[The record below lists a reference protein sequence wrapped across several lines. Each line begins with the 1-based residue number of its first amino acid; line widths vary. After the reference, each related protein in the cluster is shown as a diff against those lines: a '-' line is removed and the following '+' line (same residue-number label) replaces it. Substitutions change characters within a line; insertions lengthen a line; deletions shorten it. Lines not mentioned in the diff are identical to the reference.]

1 MNFTK
6 QDLQK
11 ISAYLGRQSVK
22 DSQFSKVQSL
32 KSDTGIPVLQS
43 GENKMATIEQLI
55 SYLQSNMSLVD
66 IPVNSTTFTARNLYD
81 VLLEL
86 AGGGNGNGNGNGNGG
101 NNTRKILS
109 ENVIYSYRIG
119 SWGCENVYEALSQI
133 FSILTGSVEYPF
145 CATTKDI
152 NNIFN

>member
-43 GENKMATIEQLI
+43 GENKMATIEQLM
-55 SYLQSNMSLVD
+55 SYLYENLSLKD
-66 IPVNSTTFTARNLYD
+66 IPVTIVGIDSMYNNLYD
-81 VLLEL
+81 VLDWLYRNRGTG
-86 AGGGNGNGNGNGNGG
+86 GGGNGGGTTGISVDQISCNYTINGIVETKLNHVIYY
-101 NNTRKILS
+101 ILS
-109 ENVIYSYRIG
+109 V
-119 SWGCENVYEALSQI
+119 LSGI
-133 FSILTGSVEYPF
+133 STFPTS
-145 CATTKDI
+145 ATEQDI
-152 NNIFN
+152 NNIFK